1 MSADRRR
8 FVRTALRGGL
18 APLPYPEEC
27 CEHNQPFFLIQGIVE
42 NPGGAGYICQVN
54 HWEREVGVGKVKR
67 ATSKVHATLDEAR
80 TYLPT
85 WRATYE
91 PEWHIP
97 TPWQPKQSKA
107 EAAPPLAPQKRRP
120 CSAQDCEGHGTFR
133 LNRDTLAA
141 YASLSFTGASN
152 LPHVEGD
159 IFINFSGKGEP
170 YCCSE
175 CGMKIMRKMCASS
188 LGSSRSRSLV
198 IDVITALKTPEATP
212 DGEVILLDDTD
223 DRTATARKLR
233 QPAPAV
239 TPAAD
244 AAAGDGADGAEWTR
258 HPIAQLLERVLA
270 HGDDWLPENTLAYA
284 VLKQTLRVILIGNG
298 DGVGLGRKW
307 SGDPSAEL
315 LKDFFLA
322 FPSVFTK
329 ATINTLT
336 GPGAIGLG
344 SGGARHHNV
353 ALRAH
358 LPFVPPMG
366 TLKDYRADGR
376 DGSILSLDASSA
388 KMYVNVQSRFVDGIH
403 LVLASMDYTEG
414 GRTQA
419 VALPGYLVDGVRQG
433 VGLPGRIFNPTSTYA
448 SSDDFDEFLAL
459 DSRARWEKTTRPKIG
474 QIDSDSTEPGDSEVR
489 PGRLFPRRSCSA
501 ARRPRTSRAPSSR
514 RRTSRAPSSRS
525 RRDAWPRAS

>member
-212 DGEVILLDDTD
+212 DGEVILLD
-223 DRTATARKLR
+223 
-233 QPAPAV
+233 
-239 TPAAD
+239 
-244 AAAGDGADGAEWTR
+244 E
-258 HPIAQLLERVLA
+258 
-270 HGDDWLPENTLAYA
+270 
-284 VLKQTLRVILIGNG
+284 
-298 DGVGLGRKW
+298 
-307 SGDPSAEL
+307 
-315 LKDFFLA
+315 
-322 FPSVFTK
+322 
-329 ATINTLT
+329 
-336 GPGAIGLG
+336 
-344 SGGARHHNV
+344 
-353 ALRAH
+353 
-358 LPFVPPMG
+358 
-366 TLKDYRADGR
+366 
-376 DGSILSLDASSA
+376 SS
-388 KMYVNVQSRFVDGIH
+388 F
-403 LVLASMDYTEG
+403 
-414 GRTQA
+414 
-419 VALPGYLVDGVRQG
+419 
-433 VGLPGRIFNPTSTYA
+433 
-448 SSDDFDEFLAL
+448 
-459 DSRARWEKTTRPKIG
+459 
-474 QIDSDSTEPGDSEVR
+474 
-489 PGRLFPRRSCSA
+489 
-501 ARRPRTSRAPSSR
+501 
-514 RRTSRAPSSRS
+514 
-525 RRDAWPRAS
+525 